1 MLYLLVIC
9 FLIGFPFWCIG
20 YALHKR
26 SRYIKLEKEY
36 NRIVLQ
42 CSKMEKMNKEYIKYI
57 DGIKIENNILNN
69 KLKTLGNQLKIS
81 SIQKESAI
89 VNKNLILN
97 RYSEPHIHQDTTIN
111 NTLSVSDIVRM
122 KDKFVCWEK
131 DKDKYNLIIK
141 ESIINNIDYD
151 ITCTYVNKGW
161 KYPEIIEDASVCCTI
176 RVGDAYIQL
185 RTPKKGIVYYTGKE
199 KFHKGDIILT
209 IDSNEQCIFD
219 FEKQQIKN
227 RLLEKKKKRNLEKM
241 ALQELIDEGELFSE
255 SNKRP
260 PIPKDVADAVWNR
273 DKGKC
278 VYCGSTENLHF
289 DHIIPFSKG
298 GDTSIENLQLLC
310 RKCNLE
316 KSNKIG

>member
-1 MLYLLVIC
+1 MLYFFVIC

-20 YALHKR
+20 YALQKR
-26 SRYIKLEKEY
+26 SRYRNLKKEY
-36 NRIVLQ
+36 NRVVLQ
-42 CSKMEKMNKEYIKYI
+42 CSKMEEMNKEYIKYI
-57 DGIKIENNILNN
+57 DDIKRKNNILNN
-69 KLKTLGNQLKIS
+69 QLDIS
-81 SIQKESAI
+81 NIQKKI
-89 VNKNLILN
+89 VNRNTILN
-97 RYSEPHIHQDTTIN
+97 RNIESHIHQDTTIN

-141 ESIINNIDYD
+141 ENIINNIDYD

-176 RVGDAYIQL
+176 RIGDAYIQE
-185 RTPKKGIVYYTGKE
+185 RTPKKGIVYYAGKE
-199 KFHKGDIILT
+199 KLYKGDIILT
-209 IDSNEQCIFD
+209 IESNEQCIFD

-227 RLLEKKKKRNLEKM
+227 RLLEKKKKRSLEKM

-273 DKGKC
+273 DKGRC